1 MNADSLLTKDQLAK
15 RLAMKRRGVECLVKN
30 GRIPVIRI
38 SKRCVRFSWPKV
50 QAALGK
56 LETEAVRASR

>member
-1 MNADSLLTKDQLAK
+1 MNADNLMTKDQLAQ
-15 RLAMKRRGVECLVKN
+15 RLGMKRRGVECLVKN

-50 QAALGK
+50 EKALGK
-56 LETEAVRASR
+56 LETGAVS